1 MSGVRGWR
9 NTGVQLF
16 HRMPKDRGERL
27 RSSVTTDL
35 QELSDD
41 THWLVVYYSPRSK
54 MYQGVAS
61 KSWVPV
67 LKSEELSDVLHTAT
81 NTISDD
87 PADLEWCQGHCSS
100 LDEVFRH
107 IPRKW
112 LKNSLTHL
120 KWAKIRQEAR
130 DKKILQ
136 DFNDTSADFGAA
148 TEKPV
153 AMNERRKDYKE
164 PKEKQGSLVNAQQ
177 AWRNR
182 GADIPPNHVRFQD
195 FIDKDMNFY
204 TPNDWIAALG
214 LTLQYY
220 NPKHF
225 DTNEPSTA
233 LTQAFRRLANAWKM
247 ESHEQELA
255 PTNPSL
261 FAFHRDPP

>member
-1 MSGVRGWR
+1 M
-9 NTGVQLF
+9 
-16 HRMPKDRGERL
+16 
-27 RSSVTTDL
+27 TTDL

-87 PADLEWCQGHCSS
+87 PAELEWCQGHCSS